1 MDSLILY
8 FFRPLWS
15 LDGYKT
21 VRAGWPIFRRW
32 LVDGLAVG
40 VWVLVRG
47 TPWTRLFVFSSAFVV
62 VGWLQTVQAG
72 WPICS
77 AVVG

>member
-1 MDSLILY
+1 MDSLVCI
-8 FFRPLWS
+8 FFGLCGRWMVTKPYER
-15 LDGYKT
+15 DGRF
-21 VRAGWPIFRRW
+21 VRRW

-40 VWVLVRG
+40 VWLLARG

-62 VGWLQTVQAG
+62 VGWLRTVQAR

>member
-21 VRAGWPIFRRW
+21 VRARWPICSAVASSRISGRR
-32 LVDGLAVG
+32 LA
-40 VWVLVRG
+40 LARG

-72 WPICS
+72 WPICL

>member
-8 FFRPLWS
+8 FFWPLWS

-32 LVDGLAVG
+32 LVDGLVVG
-40 VWVLVRG
+40 VWLFARG
-47 TPWTRLFVFSSAFVV
+47 TPWTRLFVFSLAFVV

-72 WPICS
+72 WLICS
-77 AVVG
+77 TVVG